1 MERQGRTCPQCSG
14 VISPRDTLLV
24 RNRHLVHLD
33 CTRPRML
40 SPDERAVLL
49 SFCVDHAVAQCLACA
64 SSFHLG
70 QLTADPLAGRSYLCP
85 QCRRDLTENV
95 RAHVYGCGAMPV
107 IVRSRAVALREAA
120 WNLVKQSQ
128 QLQGTAD
135 VLVHE
140 TEALHDEIQ
149 RALRRSQRRAGEG
162 SDDAGSGR

>member
-14 VISPRDTLLV
+14 VVSPRDTILV

-40 SPDERAVLL
+40 SADERAVLL
-49 SFCVDHAVAQCLACA
+49 SFCVDHTVAQCLACA

-70 QLTADPLAGRSYLCP
+70 ELSADSLAGRSYLCP

-95 RAHVYGCGAMPV
+95 RAHLYGCRVMPV

-128 QLQGTAD
+128 QLHDTAD
-135 VLVHE
+135 VLMHE
-140 TEALHDEIQ
+140 AEVLLDKTQ
-149 RALRRSQRRAGEG
+149 RALRRSLRGAGEG
-162 SDDAGSGR
+162 GDDEGSDR